1 MRVRRQSKSSS
12 VLCPFC
18 GVPMNLD
25 HRKKCPSLEVV
36 GQTLTLDD
44 YVKFQYSEASP
55 VDLESLI
62 QLERNIARGLMLKRE
77 SDLLKYAIFIFALI
91 VAIALGLYF
100 LKSFGILP

>member
-1 MRVRRQSKSSS
+1 

-18 GVPMNLD
+18 KVPISGEHKRN
-25 HRKKCPSLEVV
+25 CPSLEVV

-55 VDLESLI
+55 VDLESLV
-62 QLERNIARGLMLKRE
+62 QLERNIARGLMLRRE
-77 SDLLKYAIFIFALI
+77 SDLMKYAAFIFAII
-91 VAIALGLYF
+91 VVIALGLYF

>member
-1 MRVRRQSKSSS
+1 
-12 VLCPFC
+12 
-18 GVPMNLD
+18 MNLE

-55 VDLESLI
+55 VDLESLV
-62 QLERNIARGLMLKRE
+62 QLERNIARGLMLRRE
-77 SDLLKYAIFIFALI
+77 SDLIKYAIFIFVLI